1 MLPFL
6 CRKHGRRRAVTRR
19 EFITL
24 LGGAVAWPVVA
35 SAQQRR
41 LPVLGFFSFAG
52 QEATLQAS
60 WYQAFHDGLRELG
73 WIPGGNVSI
82 EYRFADNDP
91 GRLATL
97 AQELVRLKPDA
108 VFVPTR
114 PALPT
119 FKDATTTIPI
129 VFVSLGDP
137 IAEGWVA
144 SIARPGA
151 NLTGVAGLSP
161 DLAGKRLELL
171 RELIPSLAKVGVLWN
186 PANRAEEVAVKAT
199 ETAAHSLGMSL
210 TVEHAGSPGEFD
222 RAFSAITRNGAQ
234 AIVVLPDPMFLANRE
249 QLVGLSNRS
258 RLPAIYMETGF
269 VAAGGLMSYGPNFTE
284 LFRRAAVYVDKILKG
299 AKPGDLPIEQPT
311 KFSLAINL
319 KTAAS
324 IGITAPTSILLRAD
338 EVIE

>member
-1 MLPFL
+1 M
-6 CRKHGRRRAVTRR
+6 KRR

-24 LGGAVAWPVVA
+24 LGGAAAAWPLA
-35 SAQQRR
+35 ARAQQARV
-41 LPVLGFFSFAG
+41 PVLGFVSFA
-52 QEATLQAS
+52 QREATLQAS

-73 WIPGGNVSI
+73 WMPGSNVLI

-91 GRLATL
+91 GRLTALTH
-97 AQELVRLKPDA
+97 ELVRLKPDA
-108 VFVPTR
+108 IFVPTR

-119 FKDATTTIPI
+119 VKEITTTIPI

-144 SIARPGA
+144 TLARPGA

-171 RELIPSLAKVGVLWN
+171 RELVPSLAKVAVLWN

-199 ETAAHSLGMSL
+199 ETAAQSLGMSVG
-210 TVEHAGSPGEFD
+210 VEHAGNSSEFD
-222 RAFSAITRNGAQ
+222 RVFSAIARSGAK
-234 AIVVLPDPMFLANRE
+234 AVVVLPDPMFLANRQ
-249 QLVGLSNRS
+249 QLVELTNRS

-269 VAAGGLMSYGPNFTE
+269 VAVGGLISYGPNFTE
-284 LFRRAAVYVDKILKG
+284 LFRRAAAYVDKILKG
-299 AKPGDLPIEQPT
+299 AKPGDLPVEQPT
-311 KFSLAINL
+311 KFELSINL
-319 KTAAS
+319 KAAAA
-324 IGITAPTSILLRAD
+324 IGVTVPTSILLRAD

>member
-1 MLPFL
+1 VNTNM
-6 CRKHGRRRAVTRR
+6 KRR

-24 LGGAVAWPVVA
+24 LGGAAAAWPLA
-35 SAQQRR
+35 ARAQQARV
-41 LPVLGFFSFAG
+41 PVLGFVSFA
-52 QEATLQAS
+52 QREATLQAS

-73 WIPGGNVSI
+73 WMPGSNVLI

-91 GRLATL
+91 GRLTALTH
-97 AQELVRLKPDA
+97 ELVRLKPDA
-108 VFVPTR
+108 IFVPTR

-119 FKDATTTIPI
+119 VKEITTTIPI

-144 SIARPGA
+144 TLARPGA

-171 RELIPSLAKVGVLWN
+171 RELVPSLAKVAVLWN

-199 ETAAHSLGMSL
+199 ETAAQSLGMSVG
-210 TVEHAGSPGEFD
+210 VEHAGNSSEFD
-222 RAFSAITRNGAQ
+222 RVFSAIARSGAK
-234 AIVVLPDPMFLANRE
+234 AVVVLPDPMFLANRQ
-249 QLVGLSNRS
+249 QLVELTNRS

-269 VAAGGLMSYGPNFTE
+269 VAVGGLISYGPNFTE
-284 LFRRAAVYVDKILKG
+284 LFRRAAAYVDKILKG
-299 AKPGDLPIEQPT
+299 AKPGDLPVEQPT
-311 KFSLAINL
+311 KFELSINL
-319 KTAAS
+319 KAAAA
-324 IGITAPTSILLRAD
+324 IGVTVPTSILLRAD

>member
-1 MLPFL
+1 M
-6 CRKHGRRRAVTRR
+6 KRR

-24 LGGAVAWPVVA
+24 LGGAAVA
-35 SAQQRR
+35 SPLAARAQQARM
-41 LPVLGFFSFAG
+41 PVLGFVSFT
-52 QEATLQAS
+52 QREATLQEA

-73 WIPGGNVSI
+73 WIPGSNVSI

-91 GRLATL
+91 GRLAAL
-97 AQELVRLKPDA
+97 AHELVRLTPDA
-108 VFVPTR
+108 IFVPTR

-119 FKDATTTIPI
+119 VKDATTTIPI

-144 SIARPGA
+144 SLARPGA

-161 DLAGKRLELL
+161 ELAGKRLELL
-171 RELIPSLAKVGVLWN
+171 RELVPSLAKVAVLWN

-199 ETAAHSLGMSL
+199 EAAAHSVGM
-210 TVEHAGSPGEFD
+210 TVVVEYVGSPSEFD
-222 RAFSAITRNGAQ
+222 RAFSAIARSGAQ

-249 QLVGLSNRS
+249 QLVTLSNRS

-269 VAAGGLMSYGPNFTE
+269 VTAGGLISYGPNFTE
-284 LFRRAAVYVDKILKG
+284 LFRRAAAYVDKILKG
-299 AKPGDLPIEQPT
+299 VKPGDLPIEQPT
-311 KFSLAINL
+311 KFVLAINL
-319 KTAAS
+319 KTAAA